1 MIGDEGTTGTQ
12 LDLSEIKG
20 SGLQGTMDSCLAASG
35 LGDGAKE
42 GRWMCAF

>member
-1 MIGDEGTTGTQ
+1 MIGDEGTTETQ
-12 LDLSEIKG
+12 LELSEITG
-20 SGLQGTMDSCLAASG
+20 SGQGTVDSRLAASG